1 MSYFGLNADLGNST
15 EREIKI
21 SAIKNFRAV
30 IGKFLSNDSMELR
43 NSKKREAEVYLKEEE
58 FQISQ
63 KRHKM
68 I

>member
-21 SAIKNFRAV
+21 STIKNFRAV

-43 NSKKREAEVYLKEEE
+43 NSKKREAEVYLNEEE

-63 KRHKM
+63 KRLKM